1 MTRLL
6 RAAAAGFALTLMA
19 GTALAA
25 GPSTVAGPGSDPACF
40 KPWTA
45 QTKYF
50 QWPAKPGPFKIALVN
65 GFVGNT
71 WRIQMIKTARAYAA
85 LPDVKKDLADFKV
98 ISTGTDAAAQ
108 LGTIEDFINQGY
120 DAIIVEAVSPNG
132 FDRVIRQAN
141 AKGVILVPFDNALD
155 TDAVMQVNED
165 NHLMGVNAANWV
177 MKYAPGAKK
186 VLEVRGVP
194 GNSVDRDRHDGFRET
209 LKAANADPQI
219 TEVVGMWATGDSQKV
234 TADAIAVNGHFDAV
248 FTQGGSDGTVQAMI
262 DAKHPFVPVAGEGE
276 NNFRKQI
283 AEYKD
288 QGLKG
293 MSYGQSPALVAIS
306 IKAAIQALKGEKM
319 PQLISVPIPT
329 ATFEDLKAG
338 DNYFPD
344 LNEPFFSDNAFPP
357 CGVAFTA
364 PQIMGQSQANS
375 Q

>member
-120 DAIIVEAVSPNG
+120 DAIIVEAVSP
-132 FDRVIRQAN
+132 
-141 AKGVILVPFDNALD
+141 
-155 TDAVMQVNED
+155 T
-165 NHLMGVNAANWV
+165 
-177 MKYAPGAKK
+177 
-186 VLEVRGVP
+186 
-194 GNSVDRDRHDGFRET
+194 
-209 LKAANADPQI
+209 
-219 TEVVGMWATGDSQKV
+219 
-234 TADAIAVNGHFDAV
+234 TA
-248 FTQGGSDGTVQAMI
+248 GG
-262 DAKHPFVPVAGEGE
+262 
-276 NNFRKQI
+276 
-283 AEYKD
+283 
-288 QGLKG
+288 
-293 MSYGQSPALVAIS
+293 
-306 IKAAIQALKGEKM
+306 
-319 PQLISVPIPT
+319 
-329 ATFEDLKAG
+329 
-338 DNYFPD
+338 
-344 LNEPFFSDNAFPP
+344 
-357 CGVAFTA
+357 
-364 PQIMGQSQANS
+364 
-375 Q
+375 